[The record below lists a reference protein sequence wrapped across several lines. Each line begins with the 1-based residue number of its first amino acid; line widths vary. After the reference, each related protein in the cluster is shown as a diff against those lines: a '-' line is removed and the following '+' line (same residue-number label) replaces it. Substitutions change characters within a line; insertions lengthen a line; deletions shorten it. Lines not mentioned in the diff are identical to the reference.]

1 MLQAGPGLGV
11 GAGVVVVVL
20 PVDAA
25 VVGAVVLVSVELG
38 VDELL
43 VAVELLVLVE
53 LLVVLTGAVVVVF
66 DVTWP
71 ASTLCS
77 A

>member
-1 MLQAGPGLGV
+1 MLPAGPGLGV
-11 GAGVVVVVL
+11 GAGVVAVVL

-25 VVGAVVLVSVELG
+25 VVGAVPLVSVELAVVG
-38 VDELL
+38 LL
-43 VAVELLVLVE
+43 VVVEPLVLVE

-71 ASTLCS
+71 AST
-77 A
+77 